1 MDRSAVLGSVFGAA
15 VLAIAFAG
23 PARADAIDGTWCAAD
38 GRIMEIH
45 GPAITTPGGTETIGD
60 YSRHAFAYEVPDGE
74 TAAGATVR
82 MVLASED
89 IIHLTVGH
97 PKFGA
102 QAADPEVWQ
111 RCDTV
116 SRLQVIPS
124 VSMLMSRPQCLQW
137 TASGSCS
144 VRPQSGQV

>member
-1 MDRSAVLGSVFGAA
+1 MDRSAFLGTVLGAAALAVF
-15 VLAIAFAG
+15 FAG

-45 GPAITTPGGTETIGD
+45 GPAITTPGGTEAIGD
-60 YSRHAFAYEVPDGE
+60 YSRHAFSYEVPDGE
-74 TAAGATVR
+74 TAAGTTVR

-89 IIHLTVGH
+89 IIHLKVGE
-97 PKFGA
+97 

-116 SRLQVIPS
+116 SRLHVIPS
-124 VSMLMSRPQCLQW
+124 VSMLISRPQCLQW
-137 TASGSCS
+137 IASGSCS